1 MKNNIR
7 ITKERKSQRKFNA
20 SEDLKGF
27 KYSNRAR
34 EYDEKRINVGKIKNP
49 DAYFRFTGVCG
60 DTMEIYLKI
69 KSGVIIDAKFQTTG
83 CTAARVSGSTLTKM
97 IKGRRLKEA
106 EKIRAETIIEHLGG
120 LPPLKIHCACL
131 AKTTLEKAIEQ
142 YRKMRE
148 MKRKLKKEEL

>member
-7 ITKERKSQRKFNA
+7 IAKGTLKE
-20 SEDLKGF
+20 F
-27 KYSNRAR
+27 KYSDRAR
-34 EYDEKRINVGKIKNP
+34 RYDEKRINVGKIKNP
-49 DAYFRFTGVCG
+49 DAYFRFIGVCG

-69 KSGVIIDAKFQTTG
+69 KSGVIIDARFRTTG
-83 CTAARVSGSTLTKM
+83 CTAARASGSALTKM
-97 IKGRRLKEA
+97 IKGKTLKEA
-106 EKIRAETIIEHLGG
+106 KEIRPETIIEHLGG